1 MSGLKPSHDVR
12 WHHCDV
18 YLWEINDGGHGW
30 LATDCCSAFGG
41 SRDMIR
47 LDEDFEAWAEILC
60 AYEREHD
67 TGGEYADLSGFDW
80 DDFNAKGL
88 ALARRLKREL
98 GPDYHIQY
106 SKSILDKE
114 PHALM
119 WASPA
124 GQREEETP

>member
-1 MSGLKPSHDVR
+1 MSGLNPSHDVR

-98 GPDYHIQY
+98 GPDYHCLLY
-106 SKSILDKE
+106 T
-114 PHALM
+114 
-119 WASPA
+119 SPSP
-124 GQREEETP
+124 RD